1 MWRYLYSLV
10 LYLAMP
16 GIIARLWWRGYR
28 EPVYRERMGERFGF
42 YRTKASDADRD
53 VIWIHAVSMG
63 ETRAAALLVKL
74 LAERFPASRVLVTQ
88 MTATGR
94 QAAVELF
101 SRTPKVRIAW
111 LPYDYPF
118 SIRRFIDRYRP
129 RVAILMETELWP
141 NVIRRCSETGVPIM
155 LANAR
160 MSEKSANGYQ
170 RLAPLFRKVFA
181 ALDAVLAQSE
191 SDRRRLLSLGAR
203 PSVTIV
209 AGNLKFDVASGT
221 QPELESNIRSRI
233 GSRPILLAASTRDGE
248 EALILDAL
256 ADADRNGAGLPSDAL
271 VIIVP
276 RHPQRFDAVA
286 DLLARRSVSFVRKSS
301 GEDVSAGCRV
311 VLGDSLGEMPAYYGI
326 ADCAFVGGSLLPLG
340 GQNLIEACAAGV
352 PVLVGPH
359 TFNFAEASDQAVAA
373 GAAVRVESPAALV
386 ATAALLLRNPDQR
399 RRMGEAGLAFCR
411 EHVGATARTVAT
423 IERLL
428 VQRA

>member
-1 MWRYLYSLV
+1 MWRHLYSLI

-16 GIIARLWWRGYR
+16 GILARLWWRGLR

-63 ETRAAALLVKL
+63 ETRAAALLVRM

-101 SRTPKVRIAW
+101 SRTPAVRIAW

-118 SIRRFIDRYRP
+118 SVRRFIDRYRP
-129 RVAILMETELWP
+129 RVGILMETELWP
-141 NVIRRCSETGVPIM
+141 NLIRRCSEARVPVL

-160 MSEKSANGYQ
+160 MSEKSARGYQ
-170 RLAPLFRKVFA
+170 RLAPLFRQVFV

-191 SDRRRLLSLGAR
+191 SDRRRLLSLEAR
-203 PSVTIV
+203 PSVTMV
-209 AGNLKFDVASGT
+209 AGNLKFDVASGK
-221 QPELESNIRSRI
+221 QPELASEIRNRI
-233 GSRPILLAASTRDGE
+233 GSRPVLLAASTRDGE
-248 EALILDAL
+248 EALILDAM
-256 ADADRNGAGLPSDAL
+256 AEAGRTGAGMPPDTL

-276 RHPQRFDAVA
+276 RHPQRFDVVA
-286 DLLARRSVSFVRKSS
+286 DLLAKRAVSFVRKSS
-301 GEDVSAGCRV
+301 GEVVSAECRV
-311 VLGDSLGEMPAYYGI
+311 MLGDSLGEMPAYYGI

-352 PVLVGPH
+352 PVLIGPH
-359 TFNFAEASDQAVAA
+359 TFNFSDASDQAVAA

-386 ATAALLLRNPDQR
+386 ATAGQLLSNPDQR
-399 RRMGEAGLAFCR
+399 LKMGEAGLAFCK
-411 EHVGATARTVAT
+411 EHMGATARTVAVV
-423 IERLL
+423 EQLMARK
-428 VQRA
+428 A